1 MCSSLRGGLRIAV
14 TRLTGDDARVVA
26 AVFEAPMSREQ
37 ALELARLMQ
46 EGRPTRPEGV
56 LTAAL
61 AFEDGVARLTA
72 YWRDRDTLERYLE
85 ETPVPRGMELMR
97 KVGVEPSMRIVEVLE
112 LG

>member
-1 MCSSLRGGLRIAV
+1 MP
-14 TRLTGDDARVVA
+14 LTGDDVHVVA
-26 AVFEAPMSREQ
+26 AVFEAPTSREQ
-37 ALELARLMQ
+37 AQELARLMQ
-46 EGRPTRPEGV
+46 EGRATRPGGV

-61 AFEDGVARLTA
+61 TIDDGVARLTA
-72 YWRDRDTLERYLE
+72 YWQDRDTLDRYLE